1 MSSQVE
7 NIQVNLQKT
16 SIVAVERVS
25 SNALFLRTNKAS
37 LMTVCWIC

>member
-25 SNALFLRTNKAS
+25 SNALYLKQKKKRI
-37 LMTVCWIC
+37 W